1 MKWRIKKKYSE
12 AVQQFDLL
20 DLETI
25 GGPTLSYSEAI
36 FICENVNNTAEEAFL
51 KVYRQIPHVATEGE
65 PHTIRAQQAGTGTF
79 CDIEAYMKFAAR
91 QATHLPICLAHK
103 SERQDEYDLVPAG
116 FIEYMVYTKF
126 PGLRLSKEKFWSLDG
141 GARGDPAI
149 LYSGIQASCHEISF
163 CMSRLTD

>member
-1 MKWRIKKKYSE
+1 M
-12 AVQQFDLL
+12 
-20 DLETI
+20 
-25 GGPTLSYSEAI
+25 
-36 FICENVNNTAEEAFL
+36 

-65 PHTIRAQQAGTGTF
+65 PQTIRAQQAGTGTF

-103 SERQDEYDLVPAG
+103 SECQDKYDLVPAG

-141 GARGDPAI
+141 DEREEIRQCFIPAFKQVAMKFPSACQD
-149 LYSGIQASCHEISF
+149 LLTEIVP
-163 CMSRLTD
+163 TQ